1 MLSSSP
7 SHFFLFFTDSPQYQT
22 SLNSHVSYWLRNK
35 DVCYPFLC
43 SLSNIM
49 TALSRYITPILPI
62 CCCNH
67 CEHYPVTHLYIPSSA
82 NRIQFP
88 SFCERFLWI
97 NFSMTPPHSKLSLAQ
112 PKTPFNQSWDHW
124 FQNRFYTLLLDNLN
138 SILTWTLSRA
148 ICRVFFILQRSTI
161 TEFPPQ
167 STSYQSHLHLFTQ
180 RTHMLFVFL
189 LVPWYANLY
198 WDCITLMPILA
209 VGIQKSF
216 HPFLHLFT
224 PISTPPISIFIFIN
238 PTCNPIITPKCH
250 PYTYFYTF
258 FKPIFTMWYCIYS
271 KGFFKIT
278 LQIHILPYL
287 SLLSFDNN
295 KTTTFRIAF
304 VYSYLY

>member
-161 TEFPPQ
+161 TEFPPP
-167 STSYQSHLHLFTQ
+167 STSYQSYNIYPSSSFYPAYAYVICIPFGALICKP
-180 RTHMLFVFL
+180 L
-189 LVPWYANLY
+189 LRLYYVDAYSCCWYSE
-198 WDCITLMPILA
+198 II
-209 VGIQKSF
+209 SS
-216 HPFLHLFT
+216 
-224 PISTPPISIFIFIN
+224 ISTPLHAN
-238 PTCNPIITPKCH
+238 
-250 PYTYFYTF
+250 FYT
-258 FKPIFTMWYCIYS
+258 THIY
-271 KGFFKIT
+271 
-278 LQIHILPYL
+278 IHIH
-287 SLLSFDNN
+287 
-295 KTTTFRIAF
+295 
-304 VYSYLY
+304 